1 MYQQRR
7 HSYDEMSEEE
17 INRFTQDDIGCAL
30 EMFNEDYVTFPR
42 DDIAKLSGLT
52 MPVNKRNWRKQDQ
65 HLELIR
71 GIRDLKG
78 KMGEAVSGGG
88 RPEKRGQIFE
98 YMRSHPEV
106 KKKTEIARAL
116 QIDRGTVTKYYDEI
130 LQESQVTM

>member
-1 MYQQRR
+1 
-7 HSYDEMSEEE
+7 
-17 INRFTQDDIGCAL
+17 
-30 EMFNEDYVTFPR
+30 MFNEDYVTFPR
-42 DDIAKLSGLT
+42 DDIAKLSGPT

-116 QIDRGTVTKYYDEI
+116 QIDRGTVAKYYDEI
-130 LQESQVTM
+130 LQELQVTM